1 MFQVLVLIVFI
12 ICGFISANDTFAQ
25 TSGAGQ
31 KAREVAAALDKT
43 KYKHKVK
50 KNFEFERYIDV
61 KNEAVVKSVAEYAGV
76 YESPDANY
84 RIELRASGGGNGVE
98 GSGYE
103 TGFENSARVN
113 FTLRDAK
120 IEGALLTATR
130 VYADGTTKR
139 LEAVFVNRTIVQGAN
154 PNKIES
160 RETKFGLGFI
170 ENFGETF
177 QNRVFCEYKP

>member
-1 MFQVLVLIVFI
+1 MFQALVLIIFLI
-12 ICGFISANDTFAQ
+12 IGLISAGRASAQ
-25 TSGAGQ
+25 TSDAQ
-31 KAREVAAALDKT
+31 ARAQEIAAALAKT

-50 KNFEFERYIDV
+50 KNFEFELYIDIKNEPVV
-61 KNEAVVKSVAEYAGV
+61 KNAAEYAGV

-84 RIELRASGGGNGVE
+84 RIELRARGGKVE

-103 TGFENSARVN
+103 TDFQNWARVN
-113 FTLRDAK
+113 FTLKDAR
-120 IEGALLTATR
+120 IEGALLTATK
-130 VYADGTTKR
+130 VYANGATEK
-139 LEAVFVNRTIVQGAN
+139 LEAVFINRTVTEGAN

-170 ENFGETF
+170 KDSGENS

>member
-12 ICGFISANDTFAQ
+12 IGGFISANNTFAQ

-61 KNEAVVKSVAEYAGV
+61 KNETVVKNAAEYAGV

-84 RIELRASGGGNGVE
+84 RIELRASGGNEIE

-103 TGFENSARVN
+103 TNFENSARAN

-170 ENFGETF
+170 ENLGETF